1 MLLRYS
7 IEGMIGGSV
16 QSYVVLGLATGIGVA
31 FAYDGYGLSDRLLA
45 WVGYLAGGSAGGVAG
60 WMAATN
66 AAGSPDRLAL
76 TAGGVV
82 VGAVLGRV
90 VVPLV
95 SWLAVVLLGFLS
107 TGLAV
112 FFVLAG
118 RELTNAVTR
127 FETVPRSPG
136 GIERFLE
143 QLSAVPVFQN
153 QEVLLLT
160 LVAGLVGAA
169 LASRLYTLLVT
180 ATVSSVGA
188 GLLSVVVPLWQRA
201 LTGGVDVTETTPS
214 EVSWG
219 LLALFLASGLLVQ
232 GYRYGEE
239 LDLPVVGSEYDPLE
253 GQ

>member
-1 MLLRYS
+1 
-7 IEGMIGGSV
+7 MISGAA

-60 WMAATN
+60 WLMATN
-66 AAGSPDRLAL
+66 AAGSPDRLVL
-76 TAGGVV
+76 TGVGVV
-82 VGAVLGRV
+82 GGALLGRV
-90 VVPLV
+90 LVPLV

-107 TGLAV
+107 TSLAV
-112 FFVLAG
+112 FFVVAG
-118 RELTNAVTR
+118 RELTTAVTR
-127 FETVPRSPG
+127 FERMPRSPRG
-136 GIERFLE
+136 VERFLE
-143 QLSAVPVFQN
+143 QLSGVPVFQN
-153 QEVLLLT
+153 QEVIAVT

-188 GLLSVVVPLWQRA
+188 GLLSVVLPLWQRA
-201 LTGGVDVTETTPS
+201 LSGGVDVAETTPS
-214 EVSWG
+214 EVSWV
-219 LLALFLASGLLVQ
+219 LFGVVFASGLLVQ

-239 LDLPVVGSEYDPLE
+239 LDLPVVGSKYDPLD

>member
-1 MLLRYS
+1 ML
-7 IEGMIGGSV
+7 GGPT
-16 QSYVVLGLATGIGVA
+16 QSYVVLGLVSVIGIV

-60 WMAATN
+60 WMAAST
-66 AAGSPDRLAL
+66 AGGSPDRLVM
-76 TAGGVV
+76 TAAGVA
-82 VGAVLGRV
+82 VGALLGRV
-90 VVPLV
+90 LVPLV

-107 TGLAV
+107 TSLAV

-118 RELTNAVTR
+118 RALTDAVTR
-127 FETVPRSPG
+127 FEAVPRSPAG
-136 GIERFLE
+136 VERFLE

-153 QEVLLLT
+153 QEVVVLT
-160 LVAGLVGAA
+160 LVAGLVGAVI
-169 LASRLYTLLVT
+169 ASRLYTLLVT

-188 GLLSVVVPLWQRA
+188 GLLSVVLPLWQRA
-201 LTGGVDVTETTPS
+201 LSGGVDVTETTPS
-214 EVSWG
+214 EVSWV
-219 LLALFLASGLLVQ
+219 LFVAVLASGLLVQ